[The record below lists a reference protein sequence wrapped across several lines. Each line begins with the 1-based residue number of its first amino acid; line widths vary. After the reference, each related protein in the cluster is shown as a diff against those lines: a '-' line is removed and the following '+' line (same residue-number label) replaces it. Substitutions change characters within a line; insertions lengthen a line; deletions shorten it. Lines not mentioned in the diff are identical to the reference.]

1 MTLDE
6 TVIAY
11 CAAWNEKDEGARM
24 ALLEKSWGDSGVY
37 EDPMGVVPAGRSA
50 LHAHIAN
57 FHQGYPGAKIVPTS
71 KVDEHHGKI
80 HFTWRL
86 VMRDGSVA
94 IDGRDFGEI
103 DATGR
108 IAHIV
113 GFFGPPPPL

>member
-1 MTLDE
+1 MTNDE
-6 TVIAY
+6 KVGAY
-11 CAAWNEKDEGARM
+11 CAAWNEKDAAART
-24 ALLEKSWGDSGVY
+24 AILEKVWSESGVY
-37 EDPMGVVPAGRSA
+37 EDPLGVVPPGRAA

-57 FHQGYPGAKIVPTS
+57 FHLGYPGARIEPTS

-86 VMRDGSVA
+86 VLADSSVA
-94 IDGRDFGEI
+94 IDGRDFGELD
-103 DATGR
+103 DAGH

>member
-6 TVIAY
+6 TVAAY
-11 CAAWNEKDEGARM
+11 CAAWNEKDEAART
-24 ALLEKSWGDSGVY
+24 ALLEQAWGDKGVY
-37 EDPMGVVPAGRSA
+37 EDPLGVVPPGRAA
-50 LHAHIAN
+50 LHGHIAN

-71 KVDEHHGKI
+71 KVEAHHGKI

-86 VMRDGSVA
+86 ILPDGSVA
-94 IDGRDFGEI
+94 IDGRDFGEL

-113 GFFGPPPPL
+113 GFFGAPAPL

>member
-6 TVIAY
+6 TVSAY
-11 CAAWNEKDEGARM
+11 CAAWNEKDGAART
-24 ALLEKSWGDSGVY
+24 ALLERSWGETGVY
-37 EDPMGVVPAGRSA
+37 EDPMGMVPPGRAA

-57 FHQGYPGAKIVPTS
+57 FHQGYPGAKIVKTS

-80 HFTWRL
+80 HFTWKL
-86 VMRDGSVA
+86 ELADGSTA
-94 IDGRDFGEI
+94 IDGRDFGEL
-103 DATGR
+103 DASGR